1 MKFKK
6 LVAVILAVIMSVGCL
21 GSVSMAT
28 EENMDNTL
36 KFGED
41 GKFTVLHVT
50 DIQDI
55 SPMSTV
61 AKKFLSDTLDK
72 VKPDLVILGGDNI
85 AGNCLHTAWGIERAI
100 DEFMS
105 VFEAKGVKVAAVFGN
120 HDDENKC
127 ATKYDQIEI
136 YQKYDCYVG
145 CVGYA
150 EEGYVGNYNLPVLSS
165 DGSRTAFNFWLID
178 SGMYNG
184 ESDHDGYACV
194 TKDQIEWYKQQSKA
208 LADANGGKA
217 VPSLVFQHIVV
228 PEIFDALKEVDK
240 DTEGAKEKYFK
251 DTEETKYYVLPEGA
265 KGELNETPCPPDF
278 SNGQFD
284 AMKETGDVLAMVFGH
299 DHTNTFEV
307 DYEGVKLINTAGMS
321 FSSTSYNKGNMG
333 MRSFTIDENDP
344 ENYETEVIDYYDIY
358 SEDDKLMSS
367 GFEMCNQANKPLERI
382 YWFIVHYMEK
392 IKSCFGKLTL
402 SGGC

>member
-1 MKFKK
+1 MKLKK
-6 LVAVILAVIMSVGCL
+6 ILAVILAVIMSIGCF
-21 GSVSMAT
+21 SAASMAA
-28 EENMDNTL
+28 EVESVDNTL
-36 KFGED
+36 QFGED

-85 AGNCLHTAWGIERAI
+85 AGNCIHTAWGVERAI

-127 ATKYDQIEI
+127 STKYTQLEI
-136 YQKYDCYVG
+136 YQKYDCFVG
-145 CVGYA
+145 CAGYT
-150 EEGYVGNYNLPVLSS
+150 EEDHVGNYNLPVLSS

-178 SGMYNG
+178 SGTYNG
-184 ESDHDGYACV
+184 ENDLDGYACV
-194 TKDQIEWYKQQSKA
+194 TETQINWYKQQSKA
-208 LADANGGKA
+208 LAEANGGVP
-217 VPSLVFQHIVV
+217 VPSLAFQHIVV

-251 DTEETKYYVLPEGA
+251 ATDETKYYILPEGA
-265 KGELNETPCPPDF
+265 EGELNETPCPPDY

-299 DHTNTFEV
+299 DHTNTFNVEH
-307 DYEGVKLINTAGMS
+307 EGVRLINTAGLS
-321 FSSTSYNKGNMG
+321 FNVTSYNGGNMG
-333 MRSFTIDENDP
+333 MRSFVIDENNP
-344 ENYETEVIDYYDIY
+344 EDFETEVIDYFDIY
-358 SEDDKLMSS
+358 SEDDRLMSS
-367 GFEMCNQANKPLERI
+367 GFEMCNHNNNYFVRF
-382 YWFIVHYMEK
+382 YWFLVHYTEK
-392 IKSCFGKLTL
+392 FKSSIVRIFT
-402 SGGC
+402 GGC